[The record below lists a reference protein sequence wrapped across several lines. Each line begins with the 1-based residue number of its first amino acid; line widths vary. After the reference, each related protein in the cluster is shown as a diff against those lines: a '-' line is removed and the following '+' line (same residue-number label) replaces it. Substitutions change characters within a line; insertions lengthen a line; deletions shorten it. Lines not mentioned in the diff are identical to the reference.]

1 MPKRP
6 QERQEAAKRR
16 QDSAEKRQVSAKRC
30 QDAGKSDF
38 GAILARFWTPLGGP
52 KPSKTIEKTMFFK
65 VLLFSKGAFQSG
77 PQSSKRRPPGGQN
90 DPQERPG
97 APQEAPRRPQ
107 ETPGAPQER
116 PKSRPRGDKKGS
128 KRGFRS
134 RGASGSHFEAIWE
147 RFWRLR
153 GGILEPFWVAFS
165 SLVLSHSR
173 GCGLLAARCSWLRLP
188 PCSGRKARREAAG
201 THAKRV
207 TSLARPL

>member
-1 MPKRP
+1 
-6 QERQEAAKRR
+6 
-16 QDSAEKRQVSAKRC
+16 
-30 QDAGKSDF
+30 
-38 GAILARFWTPLGGP
+38 
-52 KPSKTIEKTMFFK
+52 MFFK
-65 VLLFSKGAFQSG
+65 VYVIFQGSCPKWPTKLQKETPG
-77 PQSSKRRPPGGQN
+77 RPKCP
-90 DPQERPG
+90 PG
-97 APQEAPRRPQ
+97 APREGPGAAQEAPRRPQ
-107 ETPGAPQER
+107 EPPEAPQEH
-116 PKSRPRGDKKGS
+116 PKSRPRGQEKEQ
-128 KRGFRS
+128 KRLPLAFPLLGGLRE
-134 RGASGSHFEAIWE
+134 ASGSHFEAIWE